1 MSSEHAKREGLMEMI
16 HDCARQSSTITV
28 LFHQAVAERL
38 GLNATDHKC
47 MDILTRCGLIT
58 AGQLAE
64 ITGLTT
70 GAITG
75 IIDRLEKAGLVRR
88 ERDPDDRRRVILQPT
103 ITPER
108 EEQYRELFEP
118 LARATRALCEE
129 YTNEQLELLLGF
141 FERSSSIV
149 QKMTRMLRGGGLGE

>member
-1 MSSEHAKREGLMEMI
+1 MSSERSKREGLMDMI
-16 HDCARQSSTITV
+16 NDCARRSSTITV

-38 GLNATDHKC
+38 GLNATEHKC
-47 MDILTRCGLIT
+47 MDVISRCGLIT

-75 IIDRLEKAGLVRR
+75 IIDRLEKAGMVRR
-88 ERDPDDRRRVILQPT
+88 ERDPNDRRRVILQMT

-108 EEQYRELFEP
+108 EQQYRDLFEP

-129 YTNEQLELLLGF
+129 YTNEQLEVLLDF
-141 FERSSSIV
+141 FERSSTMV
-149 QKMTRMLRGGGLGE
+149 QKMTKVLRGG

>member
-1 MSSEHAKREGLMEMI
+1 MDMI
-16 HDCARQSSTITV
+16 NDCARRSSTITV

-38 GLNATDHKC
+38 GLNATEHKC
-47 MDILTRCGLIT
+47 MDVISRCGLIT

-88 ERDPDDRRRVILQPT
+88 ERDPNDRRRVILQMT

-108 EEQYRELFEP
+108 EQQYRELFEP

-129 YTNEQLELLLGF
+129 YTNEQLEVLLDF
-141 FERSSSIV
+141 FERSSTMV
-149 QKMTRMLRGGGLGE
+149 QKMTKVLRGG